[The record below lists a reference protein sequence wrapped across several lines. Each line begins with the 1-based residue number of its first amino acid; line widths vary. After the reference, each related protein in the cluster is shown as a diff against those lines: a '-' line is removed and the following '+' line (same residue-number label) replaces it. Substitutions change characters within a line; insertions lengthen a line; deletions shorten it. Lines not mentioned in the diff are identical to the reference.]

1 MVDYVGRFLICVC
14 KVTYY
19 FSNTKAFSVFFYL
32 NVDFIHTSSYSIL
45 RQNWQYVAIYSRN
58 VLFSDILSYNYCLGM
73 QFVYIDDE
81 NNIKQ
86 EK

>member
-1 MVDYVGRFLICVC
+1 MPKLFPY
-14 KVTYY
+14 
-19 FSNTKAFSVFFYL
+19 FFYL
-32 NVDFIHTSSYSIL
+32 NVDFIQTSPYSIL
-45 RQNWQYVAIYSRN
+45 RQNWQYVAIYLRN
-58 VLFSDILSYNYCLGM
+58 VLFSDILSYDYCLGM

>member
-1 MVDYVGRFLICVC
+1 MVDYVGRSLICVC
-14 KVTYY
+14 KVTHY
-19 FSNTKAFSVFFYL
+19 FSNAKAFSVFFYL
-32 NVDFIHTSSYSIL
+32 NVDFIHTFHYSIL
-45 RQNWQYVAIYSRN
+45 RQNRQYVTIYSLIT
-58 VLFSDILSYNYCLGM
+58 LFSDILSYNYCLGM

>member
-1 MVDYVGRFLICVC
+1 M
-14 KVTYY
+14 
-19 FSNTKAFSVFFYL
+19 
-32 NVDFIHTSSYSIL
+32 
-45 RQNWQYVAIYSRN
+45 
-58 VLFSDILSYNYCLGM
+58 LFSDILSYNYCLGM

>member
-1 MVDYVGRFLICVC
+1 MLI
-14 KVTYY
+14 
-19 FSNTKAFSVFFYL
+19 
-32 NVDFIHTSSYSIL
+32 
-45 RQNWQYVAIYSRN
+45 
-58 VLFSDILSYNYCLGM
+58 SDILSYNYCLGM

>member
-1 MVDYVGRFLICVC
+1 M
-14 KVTYY
+14 
-19 FSNTKAFSVFFYL
+19 FFYL
-32 NVDFIHTSSYSIL
+32 NVDFIHTSPYSIS

-58 VLFSDILSYNYCLGM
+58 VLFYDILSYNYCLGM